1 MAKHIHRKLNFT
13 PEERRRHQEIR
24 ERFQRERPSL
34 EDLVNSGGYTPAVP
48 HGTYL
53 DILRLLASLREV
65 REAAGLSL
73 TDVAARSGIDK
84 AALSR
89 LETGQQDNPTLET
102 IYRYVNALGKR
113 LVWRFEE
120 ETDPEGKMARPAG

>member
-1 MAKHIHRKLNFT
+1 MAKHIHRNPNFT
-13 PEERRRHQEIR
+13 PADRQRHKEVR

-34 EDLVNSGGYTPAVP
+34 EALVASGEYTAAVP

-53 DILRLLASLREV
+53 DILRLIASLREV

-73 TDVAARSGIDK
+73 TDMAQRSGIDK

-120 ETDPEGKMARPAG
+120 GTDPVGGETVRAG